1 MPLRSA
7 FALVLALTAGSAL
20 AADYRVEDL
29 YIDSPHARPTIA
41 NQPTSAAY
49 LTIENRGTGAD
60 KLIAASSPIAKSV
73 EIHTMSMEGNVMKM
87 REVPNI
93 ALPPAAKITMQPGN
107 GYHLMLF
114 GLRQPLKAGETFPM
128 TLTFEKAGKTDV
140 TVTVG
145 NMGMAKE
152 GGMPHMR

>member
-1 MPLRSA
+1 
-7 FALVLALTAGSAL
+7 
-20 AADYRVEDL
+20 
-29 YIDSPHARPTIA
+29 
-41 NQPTSAAY
+41 
-49 LTIENRGTGAD
+49 
-60 KLIAASSPIAKSV
+60 
-73 EIHTMSMEGNVMKM
+73 MKM

-114 GLRQPLKAGETFPM
+114 GLRQPLKVGETFPM

-145 NMGMAKE
+145 NMGMTKE